1 MLTRQQRKKTMNQG
15 LKNLHPYPFE
25 RLTKLFDGTNVPKNK
40 SAISL
45 AIGEPKHPTPDFILD
60 ALKSNAGDVAY
71 YPTTK
76 GSAELRKSIADWL
89 CQRFNLPASSINI
102 DKNILPVNGTRE
114 ALFAIAQTIIGE
126 QSETPIVILPNPF
139 YQIYEGAAILA
150 GAEPYYLNCTEENNF
165 IPDFSSVP
173 IKIWQRCQLIY
184 LCSPGNPSGA
194 IVNQHHV
201 KQLLELAEKYDFV
214 IASDECYS
222 EIYQN
227 EAEPP
232 IGLLECANNLGNSE
246 YKRCLVF
253 HSLSKRSNV
262 PGLRSGFV
270 TGDSEL
276 IASFLRYRTYHG
288 SAMSSQVQKASIAA
302 WNDEAH
308 VKENRD
314 KYREKFTKVCD
325 ILSPVLSVTPPP
337 ASFYLWPELAD
348 SDTDFASKLYTSENI
363 KVLPGSFLSR
373 DVDDTNPGKNRIR
386 IALVAEVEE
395 CLEAANRIK
404 EFIENNY

>member
-1 MLTRQQRKKTMNQG
+1 MNSG
-15 LKNLHPYPFE
+15 LKNLHAYPFE
-25 RLTKLFDGTNVPKNK
+25 RFAKLIEGTTPADK

-45 AIGEPKHPTPDFILD
+45 AIGEPKHPTPDFILE
-60 ALKSNAGDVAY
+60 ALKTNLGDIAI

-76 GSAELRKSIADWL
+76 GLDELRSSIANWL
-89 CQRFNLPASSINI
+89 QQRFNLPVASINA
-102 DKNILPVNGTRE
+102 NQNVLPVTGTRE
-114 ALFAIAQTIIGE
+114 ALFAIAQTVIGE
-126 QSETPIVILPNPF
+126 QSKDPIVILPNPF
-139 YQIYEGAAILA
+139 YQIYEGAALLA
-150 GAEPYYLNCTEENNF
+150 GAEPYYLNCTDENNF

-173 IKIWQRCQLIY
+173 ENIWQRCQLIY
-184 LCSPGNPSGA
+184 LCSPGNPTGA
-194 IVNQHHV
+194 VVNQDHV

-222 EIYQN
+222 EIYLD
-227 EAEPP
+227 EEEPP
-232 IGLLECANNLGNSE
+232 IGLLECANKLGNNE

-270 TGDSEL
+270 AGDSEL
-276 IASFLRYRTYHG
+276 IASFLKYRTYHG
-288 SAMSSQVQKASIAA
+288 CAMPLHVQKASIAA
-302 WNDEAH
+302 WSDEKH

-314 KYREKFTKVCD
+314 KYREKFSRFCE
-325 ILSPVLSVTPPP
+325 ILSPVLDLTPPS
-337 ASFYLWPELAD
+337 ASFYLWPKLPE
-348 SDTDFASKLYTSENI
+348 SDTDFARKLYTSENI

-373 DVDDTNPGKNRIR
+373 DINGVNPGENRIR

-404 EFIENNY
+404 KFIEDN

>member
-1 MLTRQQRKKTMNQG
+1 MNLG
-15 LKNLHPYPFE
+15 LKNLHAYPFE
-25 RLTKLFDGTNVPKNK
+25 KYTKLLEGKAAANK
-40 SAISL
+40 SPISL
-45 AIGEPKHPTPDFILD
+45 AIGEPKHPTPGFILD
-60 ALKSNAGDVAY
+60 ALTANANDIAH

-76 GSAELRKSIADWL
+76 GTEQLRSTIANWL
-89 CQRFNLPASSINI
+89 CSRFNLPQTSIDA
-102 DKNILPVNGTRE
+102 DKHVLPVTGTRE
-114 ALFAIAQTIIGE
+114 ALFAIAQTVIGE
-126 QSETPIVILPNPF
+126 QTETPVVILPNPF
-139 YQIYEGAAILA
+139 YQIYEGAALLA

-165 IPDFSSVP
+165 IADFSSVP
-173 IKIWQRCQLIY
+173 EAIWQRCQLVY

-194 IVNQHHV
+194 VVNQEHV

-222 EIYQN
+222 EIYQD
-227 EAEPP
+227 EQQPP
-232 IGLLECANNLGNSE
+232 VGLLECANQLGNSG

-270 TGDSEL
+270 VGDSEL

-288 SAMSSQVQKASIAA
+288 CAMPLHVQKASIAA
-302 WNDEAH
+302 WSDETH
-308 VKENRD
+308 VRENRD
-314 KYREKFTKVCD
+314 KYRNKFSRFCE
-325 ILSPVLSVTPPP
+325 ILNPVLEITPPA
-337 ASFYLWPELAD
+337 ASFYLWPKLPD
-348 SDTDFASKLYTSENI
+348 SDTNFASKLYTSENI

-373 DVDDTNPGKNRIR
+373 NINDINPGENRIR

-395 CLEAANRIK
+395 CEEAANRIK